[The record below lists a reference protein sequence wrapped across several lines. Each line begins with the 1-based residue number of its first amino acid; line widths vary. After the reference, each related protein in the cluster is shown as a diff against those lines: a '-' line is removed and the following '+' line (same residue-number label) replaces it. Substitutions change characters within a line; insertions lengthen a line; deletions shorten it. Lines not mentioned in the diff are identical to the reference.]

1 MSSHSQ
7 AMRVEESTRKPSLR
21 YAWYV
26 VIVLM
31 ACFALSFI
39 DRQILSLLVGP
50 IKKDLGIS
58 DTRIGLL
65 QGLAFALFYTAMGLP
80 LGRIADT
87 WSRRGLIAVSIMIWS
102 CFTAACSFARTF
114 ASLFVT
120 RIGVGIGEA
129 GLSPAAYSMIADYF
143 VKEQLGVAM
152 SVFYM
157 GVFIGSSLALLLGG
171 LTIDAVAK
179 MASITLPIV
188 GSIAPWRLTFLV
200 VALPGIPFALLMYTI
215 KEPVRRDLLRAAGG
229 ANKLGISD
237 SLKELRTRWRS
248 VTGICLGMI
257 CQSMCTYAF
266 LAWMPTLFVRVHH
279 WTPGQAGQSLGLL
292 ILTFGCAGMY
302 AGGRLCD
309 FWFRKG
315 HVDAG
320 LRVALPSAIGAA
332 ILYPIALL
340 APTAAWT
347 LWLTGPALFML
358 ALPMAPVVAA
368 LQLIFPNQL
377 RSQVSALLLFFINV
391 GGLSLG
397 PLLPGLLND
406 RFFRS
411 ESMIGQSLA
420 LTIGGAS
427 LLTLLVFSLTC
438 GAYRR
443 DYQRWQHSLS
453 GD

>member
-1 MSSHSQ
+1 MSPHSQ

-50 IKKDLGIS
+50 IKTDLGIS

-152 SVFYM
+152 SVYYM

-179 MASITLPIV
+179 MASITLPII
-188 GSIAPWRLTFLV
+188 GSMAPWRLTFLV

-229 ANKLGISD
+229 ANKLGISEGASNPLEVRDRYLPGNDLPVDVYLCFFGLDADAFRARSPLDTRTGRPEPWFAHPYLRMRRNVRRGPIMRFLVPEGPRRCRFASGAAQCDRGRD
-237 SLKELRTRWRS
+237 SLPNCASCSDCCLDSLVDGTGAFYARLADGPRS
-248 VTGICLGMI
+248 RGSAT
-257 CQSMCTYAF
+257 
-266 LAWMPTLFVRVHH
+266 
-279 WTPGQAGQSLGLL
+279 
-292 ILTFGCAGMY
+292 
-302 AGGRLCD
+302 D
-309 FWFRKG
+309 
-315 HVDAG
+315 
-320 LRVALPSAIGAA
+320 LPQ
-332 ILYPIALL
+332 PIA
-340 APTAAWT
+340 
-347 LWLTGPALFML
+347 
-358 ALPMAPVVAA
+358 
-368 LQLIFPNQL
+368 
-377 RSQVSALLLFFINV
+377 
-391 GGLSLG
+391 
-397 PLLPGLLND
+397 
-406 RFFRS
+406 
-411 ESMIGQSLA
+411 
-420 LTIGGAS
+420 
-427 LLTLLVFSLTC
+427 
-438 GAYRR
+438 
-443 DYQRWQHSLS
+443 
-453 GD
+453 

>member
-1 MSSHSQ
+1 MSTQ
-7 AMRVEESTRKPSLR
+7 LRPLNAEEPATKPGLS

-50 IKKDLGIS
+50 IKAELGIS

-65 QGLAFALFYTAMGLP
+65 QGLAFALFYSAMGLP
-80 LGRIADT
+80 LGRIGDT
-87 WSRRGLIAVSIMIWS
+87 WSRRTLIGLSILVWS

-114 ASLFVT
+114 ASLFAARV
-120 RIGVGIGEA
+120 GVGIGEA

-152 SVFYM
+152 SVYYM
-157 GVFIGSSLALLLGG
+157 GVFIGSSLALLVGG
-171 LTIDAVAK
+171 LTVDALGS
-179 MASITLPIV
+179 MSSITLPLV
-188 GSIAPWRLTFLV
+188 GTMTPWRLTFLV
-200 VALPGIPFALLMYTI
+200 VALPGVPFAALMYTI
-215 KEPVRRDLLRAAGG
+215 KEPLRRNLLRTAAG
-229 ANKLGISD
+229 AASKLGIRD
-237 SLKELRTRWRS
+237 SFKEVQQRWKS

-257 CQSMCTYAF
+257 CQSACTYGF
-266 LAWMPTLFVRVHH
+266 LAWMPTFFVRVHH
-279 WTPGQAGQSLGLL
+279 WTPGQAGRSLGFL

-309 FWFRKG
+309 YWFRKG

-320 LRVALPSAIGAA
+320 LRVALPSAIGAG
-332 ILYPIALL
+332 ILYTCALL
-340 APTAAWT
+340 APTAGWT
-347 LWLTGPALFML
+347 LGLIGPALFML

-377 RSQVSALLLFFINV
+377 RSQISALLLLFVNV

-406 RFFRS
+406 RVFRS
-411 ESMIGQSLA
+411 ESMIGPSLA
-420 LTIGGAS
+420 ITIAAAC
-427 LLTLLVFSLTC
+427 LMMLIVFSLTC

-443 DYQRWQHSLS
+443 DYRRWM
-453 GD
+453 GTT